1 MRRFSAVLAAAVA
14 GATVVSPAVASPAG
28 AAAEPPTRAPA
39 VHYLPPVDAPIVD
52 GFRPPASD
60 YGAGNRGIDYGVEE
74 GRPVAASAAGEV
86 VFAGR
91 VGNDLHVV
99 VLHDD
104 GIRTSYSF
112 LSAAQVR
119 RGDRVDQGQVVGA
132 AGATGLHFGARA
144 GETYVDPLGLLGLR
158 RLRVHLVDDDDTR
171 PLAEVVERRNLI
183 EALPKGP
190 RDWVRRGVRWVWDRA
205 DAKVRETI
213 DLALVVADGLID
225 LSIPVPVH
233 LVVAAVR
240 WEEAQKGCTPPGTAI
255 PPDGVPP
262 PERVAILVGGL
273 ASSTGDANIL
283 EVDTVALG
291 YGAGDVEQFS
301 YRDDGG
307 PYDAADTQGDLDQA
321 GRRLALR
328 IAEAQRDRPGALV
341 DVLAHS
347 QGGLVARSAVTRHG
361 ARPATLVTLATP
373 HGGTELASAA
383 AGVNGTSS
391 GHLILEAAGAAGI
404 GGIDPNSTSVL
415 QMSETSD
422 FLDDLR
428 QHGRWPPAD
437 VTFVVSIAARSDPI
451 VPAHH
456 SWLDGVENVTVT
468 PQGSS
473 GRSDHERLPG
483 SREATTEIA
492 RALRRQAPTCR
503 SLPDTLLD
511 TLSSRQAADA
521 QERAALA
528 LIAAGVYLDR
538 RTGGR
543 ADVVMSIA
551 EAGLEQVEAAD
562 DR

>member
-1 MRRFSAVLAAAVA
+1 MRRFSALLAAAVA
-14 GATVVSPAVASPAG
+14 GATVVSPAVAHPAG
-28 AAAEPPTRAPA
+28 AAEPPAPT
-39 VHYLPPVDAPIVD
+39 VHYLPPVDGPIVD
-52 GFRPPASD
+52 AFRPPASD

-99 VLHDD
+99 VVHTD

-119 RGDRVDQGQVVGA
+119 RGDRVDQGQVVGT
-132 AGATGLHFGARA
+132 AGANGLHFGARV
-144 GETYVDPLGLLGLR
+144 GDKTYLDPMELLGR
-158 RLRVHLVDDDDTR
+158 RRVRVHLVDDDDTR

-183 EALPKGP
+183 ESLPKGP
-190 RDWVRRGVRWVWDRA
+190 RDWVRRGVRWVWDKA

-213 DLALVVADGLID
+213 DLALVVADGLVD

-233 LVVAAVR
+233 LVVAAIR

-255 PPDGVPP
+255 PPYGVPP
-262 PERVAILVGGL
+262 PPRVAILVGGL
-273 ASSTGDANIL
+273 ASATGDANIL
-283 EVDTVALG
+283 EVDTRALG

-301 YRDDGG
+301 YRADGG
-307 PYDAADTQGDLDQA
+307 PYDARDSQGDLDQA

-328 IAEAQRDRPGALV
+328 IAEVQRDRPGALV

-391 GHLILEAAGAAGI
+391 GHLILEGAGAAGI

-437 VTFVVSIAARSDPI
+437 VTFVVSIAARSDAI

-483 SREATTEIA
+483 SGEATTEIA
-492 RALRRQAPTCR
+492 RALRRQPPTCR

-528 LIAAGVYLDR
+528 LVAAGVYLDR
-538 RTGGR
+538 RTAGR
-543 ADVVMSIA
+543 AEVLMSIA
-551 EAGLEQVEAAD
+551 EAGLEQVEAVEG
-562 DR
+562 R